1 MEASK
6 FQATHHSYIRK
17 QLLREVKA
25 SGLVSRD
32 LVMEDTENVV
42 TMNTQPKSGEKIE
55 VFFVVKGDYN
65 GVRKAQTSIQSVMD
79 KGIMHKALISYDTAF
94 FDVVV
99 VGWCDGV
106 GEDQL
111 RCAEWDHEGQLV
123 GGGGGADCGGGGSGG
138 DCGGTGY
145 VLPCEREEDIEEG
158 VERCG
163 EWK

>member
-79 KGIMHKALISYDTAF
+79 KGIMHKALISYDTVF

-99 VGWCDGV
+99 VGWCDAV

-111 RCAEWDHEGQLV
+111 RCAE
-123 GGGGGADCGGGGSGG
+123 
-138 DCGGTGY
+138 
-145 VLPCEREEDIEEG
+145 
-158 VERCG
+158 
-163 EWK
+163 